1 MRDISDE
8 ILLAGFCVCKHDVG
22 ITITADLYDL
32 EQGLYLLVFFLLA
45 AGEGEGVRPLESG
58 SGKDAA
64 KQKESSQQEP
74 PFLFHQ
80 NTSILLCCLYYTES
94 FCGGKV
100 RSKIFIKSLPIF
112 HLTNLKRKHRIE
124 GNRFIHV

>member
-22 ITITADLYDL
+22 ITITADLYGL
-32 EQGLYLLVFFLLA
+32 EQGLYLLGFHLLA

-58 SGKDAA
+58 PGKDAA

-74 PFLFHQ
+74 PF
-80 NTSILLCCLYYTES
+80 LYYTES

>member
-1 MRDISDE
+1 MK
-8 ILLAGFCVCKHDVG
+8 ILIV
-22 ITITADLYDL
+22 
-32 EQGLYLLVFFLLA
+32 
-45 AGEGEGVRPLESG
+45 G
-58 SGKDAA
+58 SGGREHAIAWKIA
-64 KQKESSQQEP
+64 Q
-74 PFLFHQ
+74 
-80 NTSILLCCLYYTES
+80 TLYYTES